1 MSPPFLPTRC
11 SEEMLLDEVGRH
23 LMKHIDDLSAAD
35 VAALVGGLAA
45 LDHSPSSVLFDA
57 LAARA
62 EELRGQVSREQRQ
75 VIAEGY
81 RALGYAAKAPR
92 LD

>member
-1 MSPPFLPTRC
+1 MHTTGG
-11 SEEMLLDEVGRH
+11 MA
-23 LMKHIDDLSAAD
+23 AAD

-62 EELRGQVSREQRQ
+62 EELRGQFSQEQRQ
-75 VIAEGY
+75 VVAEGY
-81 RALGYAAKAPR
+81 AALGYAAKAPR
-92 LD
+92 LE